1 MSVNVNF
8 LDYVVDQLS
17 EAGPVEARRMFGGAG
32 LYLNGLFF
40 GLISDDIL
48 YFKVDESN
56 REDYT
61 GAGMEPFRPFGTYSM
76 NYYRVPEGVLEDSG
90 KLTEWARK
98 SVMAAAKKGA
108 AVKKKKKSV
117 NEQSDAP
124 KRAKARKKI

>member
-1 MSVNVNF
+1 MPVNGNF

-40 GLISDDIL
+40 GLIADDIL

-76 NYYRVPEGVLEDSG
+76 SYYRVPEGVLEDSR

-98 SVMAAAKKGA
+98 SLMAAAKKGA
-108 AVKKKKKSV
+108 TAKKKKKTG
-117 NEQSDAP
+117 NERSDAP
-124 KRAKARKKI
+124 KRAKARKKT